1 MGDDINNWGRWGPDD
16 ELGAA
21 NLITP
26 EVTVGAAGLVRK
38 GKVYSLAS
46 VIREAGAPR
55 LEFRAANQHFVRV
68 FAGPEE
74 GAFVADDVVVLGC
87 HGSSTH
93 IDALCH
99 YWADDK
105 LYNGYPGSLVEGRG
119 ARKLG
124 MQMLRSM
131 VARGVMLDLAA
142 MKGVDYLEGGY
153 VITPQDLEDC
163 CRRQGAEIRSGDVVL
178 LRTGWPK
185 TYAESAAKYNATQPG
200 VDWESG
206 TWLCRRDIAALGCDN
221 SAIGAR
227 RPEPLRG
234 GNVHVL
240 FLHQAGVYLIEMME
254 LDELSRDGVY
264 EFMFMLAP
272 LPVLGATGSTVN
284 PLAIV

>member
-105 LYNGYPGSLVEGRG
+105 LYNGYPAASSRAAARASWVCRCCGPWWRG
-119 ARKLG
+119 ASCWTSPR
-124 MQMLRSM
+124 
-131 VARGVMLDLAA
+131 
-142 MKGVDYLEGGY
+142 
-153 VITPQDLEDC
+153 
-163 CRRQGAEIRSGDVVL
+163 
-178 LRTGWPK
+178 
-185 TYAESAAKYNATQPG
+185 
-200 VDWESG
+200 
-206 TWLCRRDIAALGCDN
+206 
-221 SAIGAR
+221 
-227 RPEPLRG
+227 
-234 GNVHVL
+234 
-240 FLHQAGVYLIEMME
+240 
-254 LDELSRDGVY
+254 
-264 EFMFMLAP
+264 
-272 LPVLGATGSTVN
+272 
-284 PLAIV
+284 